1 MCPPFH
7 SMSSIYAL
15 SFTNPSQ
22 TKGDEWL
29 PIGQEERTHTHT
41 HTLVL
46 HESVHS
52 LFVINEYS
60 MTLLQTHIDPRSPC
74 SALLMPNHLPRGSA
88 VMRHTLSIL
97 PCHALSSLLTQHIW
111 SLKRVLQPKRPHEWF
126 DKTPPYETWE
136 CYGKG
141 SAMFSHQMSS
151 GGFKGDL
158 FFSLPASCV
167 YFWTLLQYL
176 CTFHSTII
184 ILLYLILT
192 LSSSSV
198 LRLQPSDWLLM
209 HINSVA
215 GDMWLKIRASRCRRP
230 FLKSAIMN
238 TNNRLKFTLLETHP
252 STPTSSLCWHCCLI
266 TWTAHRLQTSK
277 HSG

>member
-1 MCPPFH
+1 
-7 SMSSIYAL
+7 MSSL
-15 SFTNPSQ
+15 SFDVLHLCAFIHKPQPNEGRRMASY
-22 TKGDEWL
+22 
-29 PIGQEERTHTHT
+29 RTRGAHTHAHT

-60 MTLLQTHIDPRSPC
+60 MTRLQTHIDPRSPC

-136 CYGKG
+136 CYSKG

-151 GGFKGDL
+151 WGWQT
-158 FFSLPASCV
+158 FSNVIALIWSQAQDYILCLRSVNVPLSVCDISARTHSCR
-167 YFWTLLQYL
+167 FTLCHL
-176 CTFHSTII
+176 HA
-184 ILLYLILT
+184 LT
-192 LSSSSV
+192 T
-198 LRLQPSDWLLM
+198 D
-209 HINSVA
+209 
-215 GDMWLKIRASRCRRP
+215 SRCC
-230 FLKSAIMN
+230 FIAYLWCVIISIVLHFYKNS
-238 TNNRLKFTLLETHP
+238 
-252 STPTSSLCWHCCLI
+252 
-266 TWTAHRLQTSK
+266 
-277 HSG
+277 